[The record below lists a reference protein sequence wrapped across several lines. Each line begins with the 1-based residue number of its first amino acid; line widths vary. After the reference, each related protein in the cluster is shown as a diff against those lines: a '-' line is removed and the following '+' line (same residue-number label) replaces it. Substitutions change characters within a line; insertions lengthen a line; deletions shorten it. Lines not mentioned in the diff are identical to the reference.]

1 MSVLSWEEIKQRL
14 GTGQQDTVDVIQSQ
28 VGRGVDSLTS
38 RVPPTLRV
46 CDPGIGGPNA
56 GTAQFPESSLLGPE
70 LCEVSFKLKSLQPRG
85 KAEGSTP
92 LLPCST
98 DEERAQGARPLRV
111 TPVALPSP
119 R

>member
-14 GTGQQDTVDVIQSQ
+14 GTGQQDTIDVIQSQ
-28 VGRGVDSLTS
+28 VGGVDSSTS

-46 CDPGIGGPNA
+46 CDPGAGGPSP
-56 GTAQFPESSLLGPE
+56 GTAQFAESSLLGPE
-70 LCEVSFKLKSLQPRG
+70 LCEVSFKLKSLKPCG

-98 DEERAQGARPLRV
+98 DEERAQGPRPLRV
-111 TPVALPSP
+111 TPVSLLSP